1 VTLSTSTFPT
11 SFSIP
16 VVEKLT
22 KTNYRL
28 WRAQILPTIRV
39 AQLEDLLTGV
49 DKEPDKTILDKTD
62 DTVIQKTREILMGVT
77 TLTSSAEVY
86 RTLETMFGSPTQ
98 ARCVN
103 TRITL
108 ATAKKGTPTMV
119 EFYSKMKGYTDEM
132 TVSGQT
138 LGNDVS

>member
-1 VTLSTSTFPT
+1 MVSESLSTSTFPT

-39 AQLEDLLTGV
+39 AQLEDLLTGI
-49 DKEPDKTILDKTD
+49 DKEPDKTD

>member
-1 VTLSTSTFPT
+1 MVSESLSTSTFPT

-39 AQLEDLLTGV
+39 AQLEDLLTGI
-49 DKEPDKTILDKTD
+49 DKEPDKTD

-119 EFYSKMKGYTDEM
+119 EFYSKMKAYTDEM